1 MTPELPSLGFRSQ
14 PASFE
19 GLLLGRLFTVSKTFF

>member
-1 MTPELPSLGFRSQ
+1 MTPELSSLGFKNQ

-19 GLLLGRLFTVSKTFF
+19 GLLLERLFTVSKTFF